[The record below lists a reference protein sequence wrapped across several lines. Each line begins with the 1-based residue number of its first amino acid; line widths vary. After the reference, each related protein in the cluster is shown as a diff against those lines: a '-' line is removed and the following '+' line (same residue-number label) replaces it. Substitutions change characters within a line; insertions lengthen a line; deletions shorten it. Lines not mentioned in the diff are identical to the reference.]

1 MSIKISSSTKP
12 KGLENVGA
20 TCYMNAVLQCFYHV
34 RPLSTEFVN
43 YNFHPNMIQQI
54 PMTMAYLDVVKEL
67 SNNKGTAARP
77 ILFKNTISMNPL
89 FTGVQAN
96 DSKDLILYFLEK
108 IDSELTMLKYFTQN
122 KNLMNT
128 IRYMNNILSKQP
140 PELQYAINMFMNY
153 HNSIFADLFYGFT
166 SQTIECSNPNC
177 RQRLTNYQIF
187 NFIIFPIENVYNS
200 LKGKTN
206 NKYEEEKKHISPYN
220 MRPAGKPSNTYTTSN
235 ETYGSFYEEKNKK
248 SNTNIYRH
256 GYGSYNGYDNGKK
269 SVTLKDCFENE
280 INTIE
285 FKGDNQIYCNRCNKL
300 LDAKGENRIFSSPH
314 VLILILNRGKA
325 NKFDCDVEFEED
337 LNIEKYVDS
346 NQCPT
351 KYKLIGVISHFGES
365 SMSGHFIA
373 DCRHFD
379 GKWYTFNDSIVT
391 GPNFKYS
398 KKGTPYILFYENEN
412 YV

>member
-1 MSIKISSSTKP
+1 MSNVNINSFTKA

-43 YNFHPNMIQQI
+43 YNFHQNMIQQI
-54 PMTMAYLDVVKEL
+54 PMTMAYLNVVKEL

-77 ILFKNTISMNPL
+77 ILFKNIISMNPL

-153 HNSIFADLFYGFT
+153 HNSIFADLFYGFS
-166 SQTIECSNPNC
+166 SQTIECSNQNC
-177 RQRLTNYQIF
+177 HQRLTNYQIF

-200 LKGKTN
+200 LKGKKN
-206 NKYEEEKKHISPYN
+206 NNNYYEEDKKHISLSN
-220 MRPAGKPSNTYTTSN
+220 MRPAGKPSYTTTSN
-235 ETYGSFYEEKNKK
+235 SEYGNWYKDISKK
-248 SNTNIYRH
+248 SYSNNY
-256 GYGSYNGYDNGKK
+256 YNRNDYGKK
-269 SVTLKDCFENE
+269 SVTLIDCFENE

-325 NKFDCDVEFEED
+325 NKFDCDVEFEES
-337 LNIEKYVDS
+337 LNIEKYVES
-346 NQCPT
+346 KQCPT

>member
-1 MSIKISSSTKP
+1 MSNVNINSLTKA

-77 ILFKNTISMNPL
+77 ILFKNIISMNPL

-122 KNLMNT
+122 KKLMNT

-153 HNSIFADLFYGFT
+153 HNSIFADLFYGFS
-166 SQTIECSNPNC
+166 SQTIECSNQNC
-177 RQRLTNYQIF
+177 HQRLTNYQIF

-200 LKGKTN
+200 LKGKKN
-206 NKYEEEKKHISPYN
+206 NNNYYEEDKKHISLSN
-220 MRPAGKPSNTYTTSN
+220 MRPAGKPSFTTTSN
-235 ETYGSFYEEKNKK
+235 SEYGNWYNDTSKK
-248 SNTNIYRH
+248 SYSNNY
-256 GYGSYNGYDNGKK
+256 YNRNDYGKK
-269 SVTLKDCFENE
+269 SVTLIDCFENE

-325 NKFDCDVEFEED
+325 NKFDCDVEFEES
-337 LNIEKYVDS
+337 LNIEKYVES
-346 NQCPT
+346 KQCPT

-398 KKGTPYILFYENEN
+398 KKGTPYILFYENEE

>member
-1 MSIKISSSTKP
+1 MSNVNINSFTKA

-54 PMTMAYLDVVKEL
+54 PMTMAYLEVVKEL

-153 HNSIFADLFYGFT
+153 HNSIFADLFYGFS
-166 SQTIECSNPNC
+166 SQTIECSNQNC
-177 RQRLTNYQIF
+177 HQRLTNYQIF

-200 LKGKTN
+200 LKGKKN
-206 NKYEEEKKHISPYN
+206 NNNYYEEDKKHISLSN
-220 MRPAGKPSNTYTTSN
+220 MRPAGKPSFTTTSN
-235 ETYGSFYEEKNKK
+235 SEYGNWYNDTSKK
-248 SNTNIYRH
+248 SYSNNY
-256 GYGSYNGYDNGKK
+256 YNRNDYGKK
-269 SVTLKDCFENE
+269 SVTLIDCFENE

-325 NKFDCDVEFEED
+325 NKFDCDVEFEES
-337 LNIEKYVDS
+337 LNIEKYVES
-346 NQCPT
+346 KQCPT

>member
-1 MSIKISSSTKP
+1 MSNVNINSFTKA

-43 YNFHPNMIQQI
+43 YNFHQNMIQQI

-77 ILFKNTISMNPL
+77 ILFKNIISMNPL

-153 HNSIFADLFYGFT
+153 HNSIFADLFYGFS

-177 RQRLTNYQIF
+177 HQRLTNYQIF

-200 LKGKTN
+200 LKGKKN
-206 NKYEEEKKHISPYN
+206 NNYYEEDKKHISLSN
-220 MRPAGKPSNTYTTSN
+220 MRPAGKPSYTTTSN
-235 ETYGSFYEEKNKK
+235 SEYGKWYNDTSKK
-248 SNTNIYRH
+248 SYSNNY
-256 GYGSYNGYDNGKK
+256 YNRNDYGKK
-269 SVTLKDCFENE
+269 SVTLIDCFENE

-325 NKFDCDVEFEED
+325 NKFDCDVEFEEN
-337 LNIEKYVDS
+337 LNIEKYVES
-346 NQCPT
+346 KQCPT

-379 GKWYTFNDSIVT
+379 GKWYTFNDSIVS
-391 GPNFKYS
+391 GPNSKYS

>member
-1 MSIKISSSTKP
+1 MSNVNINSFTKA

-43 YNFHPNMIQQI
+43 YNFHQNMIQQI
-54 PMTMAYLDVVKEL
+54 PMTMAYLEVVKEL

-77 ILFKNTISMNPL
+77 ILFKNIISMNPL

-153 HNSIFADLFYGFT
+153 HNSIFADLFYGFS
-166 SQTIECSNPNC
+166 SQTIECSNQNC
-177 RQRLTNYQIF
+177 HQRLTNYQIF

-200 LKGKTN
+200 LKGKKN
-206 NKYEEEKKHISPYN
+206 NNNYYEEDKKHISPSN
-220 MRPAGKPSNTYTTSN
+220 MRPAGKPSFTSN
-235 ETYGSFYEEKNKK
+235 SEYGNWYKDISKK
-248 SNTNIYRH
+248 SYSNNY
-256 GYGSYNGYDNGKK
+256 YNRNDYGKK
-269 SVTLKDCFENE
+269 SVTLIDCFENE

-325 NKFDCDVEFEED
+325 NKFDCDVEFEES
-337 LNIEKYVDS
+337 LNIEKYVES
-346 NQCPT
+346 KQCPT

>member
-1 MSIKISSSTKP
+1 MSNVNINSLTKA

-43 YNFHPNMIQQI
+43 YNFHQNMIQQI

-77 ILFKNTISMNPL
+77 ILFKNIISMNPL

-153 HNSIFADLFYGFT
+153 HNSIFADLFYGFS

-177 RQRLTNYQIF
+177 HQRLTNYQIF

-200 LKGKTN
+200 LKGKN
-206 NKYEEEKKHISPYN
+206 NNNYYEEDKNLHD
-220 MRPAGKPSNTYTTSN
+220 PSAVFQAAS
-235 ETYGSFYEEKNKK
+235 
-248 SNTNIYRH
+248 
-256 GYGSYNGYDNGKK
+256 
-269 SVTLKDCFENE
+269 
-280 INTIE
+280 
-285 FKGDNQIYCNRCNKL
+285 
-300 LDAKGENRIFSSPH
+300 
-314 VLILILNRGKA
+314 
-325 NKFDCDVEFEED
+325 
-337 LNIEKYVDS
+337 
-346 NQCPT
+346 
-351 KYKLIGVISHFGES
+351 
-365 SMSGHFIA
+365 
-373 DCRHFD
+373 
-379 GKWYTFNDSIVT
+379 
-391 GPNFKYS
+391 
-398 KKGTPYILFYENEN
+398 
-412 YV
+412 

>member
-1 MSIKISSSTKP
+1 MSNVNINSFTKA

-77 ILFKNTISMNPL
+77 ILFKNIISMNPL

-153 HNSIFADLFYGFT
+153 HNSIFADLFYGFS
-166 SQTIECSNPNC
+166 SQTIECSNQNC
-177 RQRLTNYQIF
+177 HQRLTNYQIF

-200 LKGKTN
+200 LKGKKN
-206 NKYEEEKKHISPYN
+206 NNNYYEEDKKHISLSN
-220 MRPAGKPSNTYTTSN
+220 MRPAGKPSFTTTSN
-235 ETYGSFYEEKNKK
+235 SEYGNWYNDTSKK
-248 SNTNIYRH
+248 SYSNNY
-256 GYGSYNGYDNGKK
+256 YNRNDYGKK
-269 SVTLKDCFENE
+269 SVTLIDCFENE

-325 NKFDCDVEFEED
+325 NKFDCDVEFEES
-337 LNIEKYVDS
+337 LNIEKYVES
-346 NQCPT
+346 KQCPT

-398 KKGTPYILFYENEN
+398 KKGTPYILFYENED

>member
-1 MSIKISSSTKP
+1 MSNVNINSFTKA

-43 YNFHPNMIQQI
+43 YNFHQNMIQQI

-77 ILFKNTISMNPL
+77 ILFKNIISMNPL

-153 HNSIFADLFYGFT
+153 HNSIFADLFYGFS

-177 RQRLTNYQIF
+177 HQRLTNYQIF

-200 LKGKTN
+200 LKGKKN
-206 NKYEEEKKHISPYN
+206 NNNYYEEDKKHISPSN
-220 MRPAGKPSNTYTTSN
+220 MRPAGKPSYTTTENSK
-235 ETYGSFYEEKNKK
+235 YGNWYNDTSKK
-248 SNTNIYRH
+248 SYSNNY
-256 GYGSYNGYDNGKK
+256 YNRNDYGKK
-269 SVTLKDCFENE
+269 SVTLIDCFENE

-325 NKFDCDVEFEED
+325 NKFDCDVEFEES
-337 LNIEKYVDS
+337 LNIEKYVES
-346 NQCPT
+346 KQCPT

>member
-1 MSIKISSSTKP
+1 MSYQINSSTKP

-34 RPLSTEFVN
+34 RPLSAEFVN
-43 YNFHPNMIQQI
+43 YNFHPNMLQQI
-54 PMTMAYLDVVKEL
+54 PMTMAYLDVVREL
-67 SNNKGTAARP
+67 SNNKGIAARP
-77 ILFKNTISMNPL
+77 ILFKNIISVNPL

-96 DSKDLILYFLEK
+96 DSKDLILYFLEQ
-108 IDSELTMLKYFTQN
+108 IDSELTMVKYFTQN
-122 KNLMNT
+122 KQLTNT
-128 IRYMNNILSKQP
+128 IRYINEVFKNQP
-140 PELQYAINMFMNY
+140 PELQYAINIFMTH

-166 SQTIECSNPNC
+166 SQTIQCSNINC
-177 RQRLTNYQIF
+177 RQKLTNYQIF

-200 LKGKTN
+200 IKGKRI
-206 NKYEEEKKHISPYN
+206 NKKSITPYN
-220 MRPAGKPSNTYTTSN
+220 MRPAGKPSFNAYTTNATYGNFYEKSDIN
-235 ETYGSFYEEKNKK
+235 SKFNYNVYETYDK
-248 SNTNIYRH
+248 
-256 GYGSYNGYDNGKK
+256 YDNSKK
-269 SVTLKDCFENE
+269 SVTLIDCFENE
-280 INTIE
+280 INIVE

-325 NKFDCDVEFEED
+325 NKFDCDVEFEEN

-346 NQCPT
+346 KHCPT

-373 DCRHFD
+373 DCRHFN
-379 GKWYTFNDSIVT
+379 GKWYTFNDSMVT
-391 GPNFKYS
+391 GPNNKYI
-398 KKGTPYILFYENEN
+398 KKGIPYILFYENEN

>member
-1 MSIKISSSTKP
+1 MSNVNINSFTKA

-67 SNNKGTAARP
+67 SNNKGTAAKP
-77 ILFKNTISMNPL
+77 ILFKNIISMNPL

-153 HNSIFADLFYGFT
+153 HNSIFADLFYGFS

-177 RQRLTNYQIF
+177 HQRLTNYQIF

-200 LKGKTN
+200 LKGKKN
-206 NKYEEEKKHISPYN
+206 NNYYEEDKKHISPSN
-220 MRPAGKPSNTYTTSN
+220 MRPAGKPSYTTTENS
-235 ETYGSFYEEKNKK
+235 EYGKWYNDTSKK
-248 SNTNIYRH
+248 SYSNNY
-256 GYGSYNGYDNGKK
+256 YNRNDYGKK
-269 SVTLKDCFENE
+269 SVTLIDCFENE

-325 NKFDCDVEFEED
+325 NKFDCDVEFEES
-337 LNIEKYVDS
+337 LNIEKYVES
-346 NQCPT
+346 KQCPT

-398 KKGTPYILFYENEN
+398 KKGTPYILFYENEA

>member
-1 MSIKISSSTKP
+1 MSNVNINSLTKA

-54 PMTMAYLDVVKEL
+54 PMTMAYLEVVKEL

-77 ILFKNTISMNPL
+77 ILFKNIISMNPL

-153 HNSIFADLFYGFT
+153 HNSIFADLFYGFS

-177 RQRLTNYQIF
+177 HQRLTNYQIF

-200 LKGKTN
+200 LKGKKN
-206 NKYEEEKKHISPYN
+206 NNNYYEEDKKHISPSN
-220 MRPAGKPSNTYTTSN
+220 MRPAGKPSYTTTENS
-235 ETYGSFYEEKNKK
+235 TYGNWYNDTSKK
-248 SNTNIYRH
+248 SYSNNY
-256 GYGSYNGYDNGKK
+256 YNRNDYGKK
-269 SVTLKDCFENE
+269 SVTLIDCFENE

-325 NKFDCDVEFEED
+325 NKFDCDVEFEES
-337 LNIEKYVDS
+337 LNIEKYVES
-346 NQCPT
+346 KQCPT

>member
-1 MSIKISSSTKP
+1 MSNVNINSFTKA

-43 YNFHPNMIQQI
+43 YNFHQNMIQQI

-77 ILFKNTISMNPL
+77 ILFKNIISMNPL

-153 HNSIFADLFYGFT
+153 HNSIFADLFYGFS

-177 RQRLTNYQIF
+177 HQRLTNYQIF

-200 LKGKTN
+200 LKGKKN
-206 NKYEEEKKHISPYN
+206 NNYYEEDKKHISLSN
-220 MRPAGKPSNTYTTSN
+220 MRPAGKPSYTTTSN
-235 ETYGSFYEEKNKK
+235 SEYGKWYNDTSKK
-248 SNTNIYRH
+248 SYSNNY
-256 GYGSYNGYDNGKK
+256 YNRNDYGKK
-269 SVTLKDCFENE
+269 SVTLIDCFENE

-325 NKFDCDVEFEED
+325 NKFDCDVEFEES
-337 LNIEKYVDS
+337 LNIEKYVES
-346 NQCPT
+346 KQCPT

>member
-1 MSIKISSSTKP
+1 MSNVNINSLTKA

-54 PMTMAYLDVVKEL
+54 PMTMAYLEVVKEL

-77 ILFKNTISMNPL
+77 ILFKNIISMNPL

-153 HNSIFADLFYGFT
+153 HNSIFADLFYGFS
-166 SQTIECSNPNC
+166 SQTIECSDPNC
-177 RQRLTNYQIF
+177 HQRLTNYQIF

-200 LKGKTN
+200 LKGKKN
-206 NKYEEEKKHISPYN
+206 NNNYYEEDKKHISLSN
-220 MRPAGKPSNTYTTSN
+220 MRPAGKPSYTTTSN
-235 ETYGSFYEEKNKK
+235 SEYGKWYNDTSKK
-248 SNTNIYRH
+248 SYSNNY
-256 GYGSYNGYDNGKK
+256 YNRNDYGKK
-269 SVTLKDCFENE
+269 SVTLIDCFENE

-325 NKFDCDVEFEED
+325 NKFDCDVEFEES
-337 LNIEKYVDS
+337 LNIEKYVES
-346 NQCPT
+346 KQCPT

>member
-1 MSIKISSSTKP
+1 MSNVNINSLTKA

-54 PMTMAYLDVVKEL
+54 PMTMAYLEVVKEL

-77 ILFKNTISMNPL
+77 ILFKNIISMNPL

-153 HNSIFADLFYGFT
+153 HNSIFADLFYGFS
-166 SQTIECSNPNC
+166 SQTIECSNPSC
-177 RQRLTNYQIF
+177 HQRLTNYQIF

-200 LKGKTN
+200 LKGKKN
-206 NKYEEEKKHISPYN
+206 NNYYEEDKKHISPSN
-220 MRPAGKPSNTYTTSN
+220 MRPAGKPSYTTTENS
-235 ETYGSFYEEKNKK
+235 EYGKWYNDTSKK
-248 SNTNIYRH
+248 SYSNNY
-256 GYGSYNGYDNGKK
+256 YNRNDYGKK
-269 SVTLKDCFENE
+269 SVTLIDCFENE

-325 NKFDCDVEFEED
+325 NKFDCDVEFEES
-337 LNIEKYVDS
+337 LNIEKYVES
-346 NQCPT
+346 KQCPT

>member
-1 MSIKISSSTKP
+1 MSNVNINSFTKA

-77 ILFKNTISMNPL
+77 ILFKNIISMNPL

-153 HNSIFADLFYGFT
+153 HNSIFADLFYGFS

-177 RQRLTNYQIF
+177 HQRLTNYQIF

-200 LKGKTN
+200 LKGKKN
-206 NKYEEEKKHISPYN
+206 NNNYYEEDKKHISPSN
-220 MRPAGKPSNTYTTSN
+220 MRPAGKPSFTTTSN
-235 ETYGSFYEEKNKK
+235 SEYGKWYNDTSKK
-248 SNTNIYRH
+248 SYSNNY
-256 GYGSYNGYDNGKK
+256 YNRNDYGKK
-269 SVTLKDCFENE
+269 SVTLIDCFENE

-325 NKFDCDVEFEED
+325 NKFDCDVEFEES
-337 LNIEKYVDS
+337 LNIEKYVES
-346 NQCPT
+346 KQCPT

>member
-1 MSIKISSSTKP
+1 MSININSSTKP

-34 RPLSTEFVN
+34 KPLSTEFVN

-77 ILFKNTISMNPL
+77 ILFKNIISVNPL

-108 IDSELTMLKYFTQN
+108 IDSELTMLKYFTKNQ
-122 KNLMNT
+122 NLMNT

-140 PELQYAINMFMNY
+140 PELQYAINIFMNY

-166 SQTIECSNPNC
+166 SQTIECSNANC

-200 LKGKTN
+200 LKGKSN
-206 NKYEEEKKHISPYN
+206 NKYEEDKKDKSPYY
-220 MRPAGKPSNTYTTSN
+220 MRPAGKPSSTYTYTSN
-235 ETYGSFYEEKNKK
+235 SEYGSWLKK
-248 SNTNIYRH
+248 SYTNNN
-256 GYGSYNGYDNGKK
+256 YNRYDNGKK

-325 NKFDCDVEFEED
+325 NKFDCDVEFEEN

-346 NQCPT
+346 KQCPT

-391 GPNFKYS
+391 GPNFKYT
-398 KKGTPYILFYENEN
+398 KKGTPYILFYENED
-412 YV
+412 YI

>member
-1 MSIKISSSTKP
+1 MSNVNINSLTKA

-54 PMTMAYLDVVKEL
+54 PMTMAYLEVVKEL

-77 ILFKNTISMNPL
+77 ILFKNIISMNPL

-153 HNSIFADLFYGFT
+153 HNSIFADLFYGFS
-166 SQTIECSNPNC
+166 SQTIECSNPSC
-177 RQRLTNYQIF
+177 HQRLTNYQIF

-200 LKGKTN
+200 LKGKKN
-206 NKYEEEKKHISPYN
+206 NNNYYEEDKKHISPSN
-220 MRPAGKPSNTYTTSN
+220 MRPAGKPSFTSN
-235 ETYGSFYEEKNKK
+235 SEYGNWYNDINKK
-248 SNTNIYRH
+248 TYSN
-256 GYGSYNGYDNGKK
+256 YNYNRNDYGKK
-269 SVTLKDCFENE
+269 SVTLIDCFENE

-325 NKFDCDVEFEED
+325 NKFDCDVEFEES
-337 LNIEKYVDS
+337 LNIEKYVES
-346 NQCPT
+346 KQCPT

>member
-1 MSIKISSSTKP
+1 MSNVNINSLTKA

-54 PMTMAYLDVVKEL
+54 PMTMAYLEVVKEL

-77 ILFKNTISMNPL
+77 ILFKNIISMNPL

-153 HNSIFADLFYGFT
+153 HNSIFADLFYGFS

-177 RQRLTNYQIF
+177 QQRLTNYQIF

-200 LKGKTN
+200 LKGKKN
-206 NKYEEEKKHISPYN
+206 NNYYEEDKKHISPSN
-220 MRPAGKPSNTYTTSN
+220 MRPAGKPSYTSN
-235 ETYGSFYEEKNKK
+235 SAYGSWYNDNKK
-248 SNTNIYRH
+248 SYTNNN
-256 GYGSYNGYDNGKK
+256 YNRNDYGKK
-269 SVTLKDCFENE
+269 SVTLIDCFENE

-325 NKFDCDVEFEED
+325 NKFDCDVEFEES
-337 LNIEKYVDS
+337 LNIEKYVES
-346 NQCPT
+346 KQCPT

>member
-1 MSIKISSSTKP
+1 MSNVNINSFTKA

-43 YNFHPNMIQQI
+43 YNFHQNMIQQI

-77 ILFKNTISMNPL
+77 ILFKNIISMNPL

-153 HNSIFADLFYGFT
+153 HNSIFADLFYGFS
-166 SQTIECSNPNC
+166 SQTIECSNPSC
-177 RQRLTNYQIF
+177 HQRLTNYQIF

-200 LKGKTN
+200 LKGKKN
-206 NKYEEEKKHISPYN
+206 NNYYEEDKKHISPSN
-220 MRPAGKPSNTYTTSN
+220 MRPAGKPSYTTINS
-235 ETYGSFYEEKNKK
+235 TYGNWYNDTSKK
-248 SNTNIYRH
+248 SYSNNY
-256 GYGSYNGYDNGKK
+256 YNRNDYGKK
-269 SVTLKDCFENE
+269 SVTLIDCFENE

-325 NKFDCDVEFEED
+325 NKFDCDVEFEES
-337 LNIEKYVDS
+337 LNIEKYVES
-346 NQCPT
+346 KQCPT

-398 KKGTPYILFYENEN
+398 KKGTPYILFYENEV

>member
-1 MSIKISSSTKP
+1 MSNVNINSFTKA

-77 ILFKNTISMNPL
+77 ILFKNIISMNPL

-153 HNSIFADLFYGFT
+153 HNSIFADLFYGFS
-166 SQTIECSNPNC
+166 SQTIECSNPSC
-177 RQRLTNYQIF
+177 HQRLTNYQIF

-200 LKGKTN
+200 LKGKKN
-206 NKYEEEKKHISPYN
+206 NNYYEEDKKHISPSN
-220 MRPAGKPSNTYTTSN
+220 MRPAGKPSYTTTSN
-235 ETYGSFYEEKNKK
+235 SEYGKWYNDTSKK
-248 SNTNIYRH
+248 SYSNNY
-256 GYGSYNGYDNGKK
+256 YNRNDYGKK
-269 SVTLKDCFENE
+269 SVTLIDCFENE

-325 NKFDCDVEFEED
+325 NKFDCDVEFEES
-337 LNIEKYVDS
+337 LNIEKYVES
-346 NQCPT
+346 KQCPT

-398 KKGTPYILFYENEN
+398 KKGTPYILFYENEV

>member
-1 MSIKISSSTKP
+1 MSNVNINSLTKA

-54 PMTMAYLDVVKEL
+54 PMTMAYLEVVKEL

-77 ILFKNTISMNPL
+77 ILFKNIISMNPL

-153 HNSIFADLFYGFT
+153 HNSIFADLFYGFS

-177 RQRLTNYQIF
+177 HQRLTNYQIF

-200 LKGKTN
+200 LKGKKN
-206 NKYEEEKKHISPYN
+206 NNYYEEDKKHISPSN
-220 MRPAGKPSNTYTTSN
+220 MRPAGKPSYTTTENS
-235 ETYGSFYEEKNKK
+235 EYGKWYNDTSKK
-248 SNTNIYRH
+248 SYSNNY
-256 GYGSYNGYDNGKK
+256 YNRNDYGKK
-269 SVTLKDCFENE
+269 SVTLIDCFENE

-325 NKFDCDVEFEED
+325 NKFDCDVEFEES
-337 LNIEKYVDS
+337 LNIEKYVES
-346 NQCPT
+346 KQCPT

>member
-1 MSIKISSSTKP
+1 MSNVNINSFTKA

-54 PMTMAYLDVVKEL
+54 PMTMAYLEVVKEL

-77 ILFKNTISMNPL
+77 ILFKNIISMNPL

-153 HNSIFADLFYGFT
+153 HNSIFADLFYGFS

-177 RQRLTNYQIF
+177 HQRLTNYQIF

-200 LKGKTN
+200 LKGKKN
-206 NKYEEEKKHISPYN
+206 NNNYYEEDKKHISPSN
-220 MRPAGKPSNTYTTSN
+220 MRPAGKPSFTSN
-235 ETYGSFYEEKNKK
+235 SEYGNWYNDISKK
-248 SNTNIYRH
+248 SYSNNY
-256 GYGSYNGYDNGKK
+256 YNRNDYGKK
-269 SVTLKDCFENE
+269 SVTLIDCFENE

-325 NKFDCDVEFEED
+325 NKFDCDVEFEES
-337 LNIEKYVDS
+337 LNIEKYVES
-346 NQCPT
+346 KQCPT

>member
-1 MSIKISSSTKP
+1 MSNVNINSLTKA

-43 YNFHPNMIQQI
+43 YNFHQNMIQQI

-153 HNSIFADLFYGFT
+153 HNSIFADLFYGFS

-177 RQRLTNYQIF
+177 QQRLTNYQIF

-200 LKGKTN
+200 LKGKKN
-206 NKYEEEKKHISPYN
+206 NNYYEEDKKHISPSN
-220 MRPAGKPSNTYTTSN
+220 MRPAGKPSYTTTENS
-235 ETYGSFYEEKNKK
+235 EYGKWYNDTSKK
-248 SNTNIYRH
+248 SYSNNY
-256 GYGSYNGYDNGKK
+256 YNRNDYGKK
-269 SVTLKDCFENE
+269 SVTLIDCFENE

-325 NKFDCDVEFEED
+325 NKFDCDVEFEES
-337 LNIEKYVDS
+337 LNIEKYVES
-346 NQCPT
+346 KQCPT

>member
-1 MSIKISSSTKP
+1 MSNVNINSFTKA

-153 HNSIFADLFYGFT
+153 HNSIFADLFYGFS
-166 SQTIECSNPNC
+166 SQTIECSNPSC
-177 RQRLTNYQIF
+177 HQRLTNYQIF

-200 LKGKTN
+200 LKGKKN
-206 NKYEEEKKHISPYN
+206 NNNYYEEDKKHISPSN
-220 MRPAGKPSNTYTTSN
+220 MRPAGKPSYSTTSN
-235 ETYGSFYEEKNKK
+235 SEYGKWYNDTSKK
-248 SNTNIYRH
+248 SYSNNY
-256 GYGSYNGYDNGKK
+256 YNRNDYGKK
-269 SVTLKDCFENE
+269 SVTLIDCFENE

-325 NKFDCDVEFEED
+325 NKFDCDVEFEES
-337 LNIEKYVDS
+337 LNIEKYVES
-346 NQCPT
+346 KQCPT

-398 KKGTPYILFYENEN
+398 KKGTPYILFYENEV

>member
-1 MSIKISSSTKP
+1 MSNVNINSLTKA

-43 YNFHPNMIQQI
+43 YNCHPNMIQQI
-54 PMTMAYLDVVKEL
+54 PMTMAYLEVVKEL

-153 HNSIFADLFYGFT
+153 HNSIFADLFYGFS
-166 SQTIECSNPNC
+166 SQTIECSNQNC
-177 RQRLTNYQIF
+177 HQRLTNYQIF

-200 LKGKTN
+200 LKGKKN
-206 NKYEEEKKHISPYN
+206 NNNYYEEDKKHISLSN
-220 MRPAGKPSNTYTTSN
+220 MRPAGKPSFTTTSN
-235 ETYGSFYEEKNKK
+235 SEYGNWYNDTSKK
-248 SNTNIYRH
+248 SYSNNY
-256 GYGSYNGYDNGKK
+256 YNRNDYGKK
-269 SVTLKDCFENE
+269 SVTLIDCFENE

-325 NKFDCDVEFEED
+325 NIFDCDVEFEES
-337 LNIEKYVDS
+337 LNIEKYVES
-346 NQCPT
+346 KQCPT

>member
-1 MSIKISSSTKP
+1 MSNVNINSLTKA

-77 ILFKNTISMNPL
+77 ILFKNIISMNPL

-153 HNSIFADLFYGFT
+153 HNSIFADLFYGFS
-166 SQTIECSNPNC
+166 SQTIECSNQNC
-177 RQRLTNYQIF
+177 HQRLTNYQIF

-200 LKGKTN
+200 LKGKN
-206 NKYEEEKKHISPYN
+206 NNNYYEEDKKHISPSN
-220 MRPAGKPSNTYTTSN
+220 MRPAGKPSYSTTSN
-235 ETYGSFYEEKNKK
+235 SEYGKWYNDTSKK
-248 SNTNIYRH
+248 SYSNNY
-256 GYGSYNGYDNGKK
+256 YNRNDYGKK
-269 SVTLKDCFENE
+269 SVTLIDCFENE

-325 NKFDCDVEFEED
+325 NKFDCDVEFEES
-337 LNIEKYVDS
+337 LNIEKYVES
-346 NQCPT
+346 KQCPT

>member
-1 MSIKISSSTKP
+1 MSNVNINSFTKA

-153 HNSIFADLFYGFT
+153 HNSIFADLFYGFS
-166 SQTIECSNPNC
+166 SQTIECSNPSC
-177 RQRLTNYQIF
+177 HQRLTNYQIF

-200 LKGKTN
+200 LKGKKN
-206 NKYEEEKKHISPYN
+206 NNNYYEEDKKHISHSN
-220 MRPAGKPSNTYTTSN
+220 MRPAGKPSYTTINS
-235 ETYGSFYEEKNKK
+235 TYGNWYNDTSKK
-248 SNTNIYRH
+248 SYSNNYYYRND
-256 GYGSYNGYDNGKK
+256 YGKK
-269 SVTLKDCFENE
+269 SVTLIDCFENE

-325 NKFDCDVEFEED
+325 NKFDCDVEFEES
-337 LNIEKYVDS
+337 LNIEKYVES
-346 NQCPT
+346 KQCPT

-398 KKGTPYILFYENEN
+398 KKGTPYILFYENEV

>member
-1 MSIKISSSTKP
+1 MSNVNINSFTKA

-77 ILFKNTISMNPL
+77 ILFKNIISMNPL

-153 HNSIFADLFYGFT
+153 HNSIFADLFYGFS

-177 RQRLTNYQIF
+177 HQRLTNYQIF

-200 LKGKTN
+200 LKGKKN
-206 NKYEEEKKHISPYN
+206 NNNYYEEDKKHISPSN
-220 MRPAGKPSNTYTTSN
+220 MRPAGKPSYTTTSN
-235 ETYGSFYEEKNKK
+235 SEYGNWYKDISKK
-248 SNTNIYRH
+248 SYSNNY
-256 GYGSYNGYDNGKK
+256 YNRNDYGKK
-269 SVTLKDCFENE
+269 SVTLIDCFENE

-325 NKFDCDVEFEED
+325 NKFDCDVEFEES
-337 LNIEKYVDS
+337 LNIEKYVES
-346 NQCPT
+346 KQCPT

>member
-1 MSIKISSSTKP
+1 MSNVNINSLTKA

-43 YNFHPNMIQQI
+43 YNFHQNMIQQI

-77 ILFKNTISMNPL
+77 ILFKNIISMNPL

-153 HNSIFADLFYGFT
+153 HNSIFADLFYGFS
-166 SQTIECSNPNC
+166 SQTIECSNQNC
-177 RQRLTNYQIF
+177 HQRLTNYQIF

-200 LKGKTN
+200 LKGKN
-206 NKYEEEKKHISPYN
+206 NNNYYEEDNKHISPSN
-220 MRPAGKPSNTYTTSN
+220 MRPAGKPSYTTTSN
-235 ETYGSFYEEKNKK
+235 SEYGKWYNDTSKK
-248 SNTNIYRH
+248 SYSNNY
-256 GYGSYNGYDNGKK
+256 YNRNDYGKK
-269 SVTLKDCFENE
+269 SVTLIDCFENE

-325 NKFDCDVEFEED
+325 NKFDCDVEFEES
-337 LNIEKYVDS
+337 LNIEKYVES
-346 NQCPT
+346 KQCPT

-398 KKGTPYILFYENEN
+398 KKGTPYILFYENEE

>member
-1 MSIKISSSTKP
+1 MSNVNINSFTKA

-77 ILFKNTISMNPL
+77 ILFKNIISMNPL

-153 HNSIFADLFYGFT
+153 HNSIFADLFYGFS

-177 RQRLTNYQIF
+177 HQRLTNYQIF

-200 LKGKTN
+200 LKGKKN
-206 NKYEEEKKHISPYN
+206 NNNYYEEDKKHISLSN
-220 MRPAGKPSNTYTTSN
+220 MRPAGKPSFTTTSN
-235 ETYGSFYEEKNKK
+235 SEYGNWYNDTSKK
-248 SNTNIYRH
+248 SYSNNY
-256 GYGSYNGYDNGKK
+256 YNRNDYGKK
-269 SVTLKDCFENE
+269 SVTLIDCFENE

-325 NKFDCDVEFEED
+325 NKFDCDVEFEES
-337 LNIEKYVDS
+337 LNIEKYVES
-346 NQCPT
+346 KQCPT